1 MPALAVALL
10 KLMFVLLQPVEDV
23 SVTAVE
29 HSFWANIWTKGTQ
42 RNEQN
47 KITSLIAFGYF
58 DGFMVIL
65 DLRIMVNLYKNGWFI
80 LSHQ

>member
-1 MPALAVALL
+1 
-10 KLMFVLLQPVEDV
+10 MFVLLQPVEEV
-23 SVTAVE
+23 SATAVE
-29 HSFWANIWTKGTQ
+29 HSFCANVWTKGRQ
-42 RNEQN
+42 INEQN

-80 LSHQ
+80 LPHL